1 MDIKQALW
9 EEATA
14 KLEAVTK
21 VNPASNEDKT
31 IVDEIVKLSD
41 RVIELE
47 KIELDHAEKEASRKA
62 EYDFKNKQ
70 LEEEL
75 KFKKEQFEA
84 ELKLKE
90 KQFEA
95 ELRLKQKQL
104 EDESKARDDELK
116 LKARQAKDERNSR
129 IIGHVLT
136 LVVTATKVGT
146 TVWGSTMNYVSET
159 KGYYPSTNVG
169 KFWTN
174 SILRL
179 MD

>member
-75 KFKKEQFEA
+75 KFKREQFEA

-90 KQFEA
+90 KQLEA

-104 EDESKARDDELK
+104 EEEIKARDDELK
-116 LKARQAKDERNSR
+116 LKARQAKDERISR
-129 IIGHVLT
+129 LLGHVLT
-136 LVVTATKVGT
+136 VFEIVVKDRRIRWGT
-146 TVWGSTMNYVSET
+146 TINYHYET
-159 KGYYPSTNVG
+159 KGYLPSTNVG
-169 KFWTN
+169 KNYT
-174 SILRL
+174 SLVTRS
-179 MD
+179 D